1 MASKSKQEK
10 SENPA
15 DSVNSELVS
24 KFQSAL
30 NFDAELSAYERAIV
44 LLRGGV
50 VSAKGIKLSLEVAS
64 AEGNLPTLKPSHA
77 QYFLLSSA
85 VRELE
90 GAKEKSLK
98 DVLNVTIQGKKNFG
112 AQGFP
117 ALIASSASFDEL
129 ASKIPPQVKSG
140 TGSRQDIKT
149 MNDLMVYFVDK
160 ARTFD
165 GDDFLP
171 KNPKTWTEFSNMV
184 EEIRKSIRANHPSE
198 KAKVRANG

>member
-1 MASKSKQEK
+1 MASKAKQDK
-10 SENPA
+10 QASENPA
-15 DSVNSELVS
+15 DGVNSELVS

-30 NFDAELSAYERAIV
+30 NFEAELSAYERAVV

-64 AEGNLPTLKPSHA
+64 AEGSLPTLKPSHA
-77 QYFLLSSA
+77 QYFLLSSS

-90 GAKEKSLK
+90 GAKSKSLK

-117 ALIASSASFDEL
+117 ALIASSKSFDEL
-129 ASKIPPQVKSG
+129 ASKIPAQVKSG
-140 TGSRQDIKT
+140 TGTRQDIKS
-149 MNDLMVYFVDK
+149 MDDLLVYFVDK

-165 GDDFLP
+165 DIQP
-171 KNPKTWTEFSNMV
+171 KNPKAWENFRAMV
-184 EEIRKSIRANHPSE
+184 SAVENSIRANHPSG
-198 KAKVRANG
+198 KAVKVNA

>member
-1 MASKSKQEK
+1 MASKSKQETPK
-10 SENPA
+10 SDNPA
-15 DSVNSELVS
+15 DGVNTELVS

-30 NFDAELSAYERAIV
+30 NFQAELSAYERAIV

-64 AEGNLPTLKPSHA
+64 ADGSLPTLKPSHA

-90 GAKEKSLK
+90 GAKSKSLK

-117 ALIASSASFDEL
+117 ALIASSSSFDDL
-129 ASKIPPQVKSG
+129 ASKIPAQVKSG
-140 TGSRQDIKT
+140 TGTRQDIKN
-149 MNDLMVYFVDK
+149 MDDLTIYFVDK

-165 GDDFLP
+165 DLLP
-171 KNPKTWTEFSNMV
+171 KNPKAWENFRAMV
-184 EEIRKSIRANHPSE
+184 TAIENAIRANHPSA
-198 KAKVRANG
+198 KGAKVNA